1 MKGVIALNILLWSL
15 LSGGPA
21 FAQARCAL
29 SLVLAID
36 VSSSVDQQEY
46 NLQMKGIANALRDG
60 EVIESIRL
68 SGGIQLFAFEWSGRR
83 QQVDILPW
91 TYINDGASVLA
102 AADVIARHPR
112 GHSDMPTALGFALG
126 YSAIQL
132 QNAPLTCTRQAV
144 DVSGDGVNN
153 DGYEPFLAYKNF
165 VFDGVQVNGLVIDGA
180 RPEPVP
186 YFKEKVIFGPGAFVE
201 VARGFSDYERA
212 MKRKLLREI
221 NGSALSLLRE
231 D

>member
-1 MKGVIALNILLWSL
+1 LRIVFALKIFLWSL
-15 LSGGPA
+15 LSA
-21 FAQARCAL
+21 SSAYAQARCAL

-36 VSSSVDQQEY
+36 VSSSVDQDEY
-46 NLQMKGIANALRDG
+46 ALQMQGIANALRDE
-60 EVIESIRL
+60 EVIEAIRL

-91 TYINDGASVLA
+91 TYLNDRTGLVA
-102 AADVIARHPR
+102 AAEVIGRHPR
-112 GHSDMPTALGFALG
+112 SYSDFPTALGFALG

-132 QNAPLTCTRQAV
+132 QKAPLACSRQAI

-153 DGYEPFLAYKNF
+153 DGYEPGVAYRNF
-165 VFDGVQVNGLVIDGA
+165 VFDGVQVNGLVIVGA

-186 YFKEKVIFGPGAFVE
+186 YFKSDVIFGPGAFVE
-201 VARGFSDYERA
+201 VAAGFDDYERA
-212 MKRKLLREI
+212 MKRKLMREI
-221 NGSALSLLRE
+221 NGSALSLLSR

>member
-1 MKGVIALNILLWSL
+1 MKGAVALNILLWSL
-15 LSGGPA
+15 LCVGPA
-21 FAQARCAL
+21 FAQVRCAL

-36 VSSSVDQQEY
+36 VSSSVDPQEY
-46 NLQMKGIANALRDG
+46 ELQMNGIADALRDD

-68 SGGIQLFAFEWSGRR
+68 GGGIQLFAFEWSGRS
-83 QQVDILPW
+83 QHVDILPW
-91 TYINDGASVLA
+91 TYLNDSVGIFA
-102 AADVIARHPR
+102 AADIIEQHPR
-112 GHSDMPTALGFALG
+112 SYSDLPTALGFALG

-132 QNAPLTCTRQAV
+132 QKAPLTCARKVV

-153 DGYEPFLAYKNF
+153 DGYEPRLAYKNF
-165 VFDGVQVNGLVIDGA
+165 VFDGVQVNGLVISGA

-186 YFKEKVIFGPGAFVE
+186 YFKKEVIYGPGAFVE
-201 VARGFSDYERA
+201 VARGFDDYERA

-231 D
+231 E

>member
-1 MKGVIALNILLWSL
+1 MKAIVALNILLWSML
-15 LSGGPA
+15 FGGPTY
-21 FAQARCAL
+21 AQARCAL
-29 SLVLAID
+29 SLILAID
-36 VSSSVDQQEY
+36 VSSSVDPDEY
-46 NLQMKGIANALRDG
+46 ELQMQGIANALRDS
-60 EVIESIRL
+60 EVMEAIRL

-91 TYINDGASVLA
+91 TFLNDRAEIIA
-102 AADVIARHPR
+102 AADLIERHPR
-112 GHSDMPTALGFALG
+112 GYSDLPTALGFALG

-132 QNAPLTCTRQAV
+132 QKAPLACTRQAV

-153 DGYEPFLAYKNF
+153 DGYEPRLAYNNF
-165 VFDGVQVNGLVIDGA
+165 VFDGVQVNGLVIAGA

-186 YFKEKVIFGPGAFVE
+186 YFKREVIFGPGAFVE
-201 VARGFSDYERA
+201 VAAGFADYERA

-221 NGSALSLLRE
+221 NGSALSLLSE